1 MEDLKNTT
9 VRQAYLQALADDK
22 KFDIYKKKSLL
33 SPNQPLFEPH
43 YINDEEEIS
52 YDNVNQNVLE
62 TSFDILNLSMNVID
76 NVSEIENLMYDVD
89 ERIKSIDEKIQ
100 AEEERVKD
108 VNMICG
114 NITDFNTII
123 PLTVN
128 NFSIKS
134 TLYQYRNC
142 ITASQ
147 VNEKKATLRLINING
162 NGFVGNDYIVSKQS
176 DLVMQKDL
184 MDTSNESYMYDTI
197 GNLFWEY
204 SRLFSYDSVN
214 KSDIVNIDDLPVQVQ
229 LTFQS
234 ISNDGVNEIV
244 FSDTSEVHITA
255 IEISDDNVNWHTTF
269 EGDIVPNKQD
279 NSYSDFTYIYGTG
292 ALVFPTTQFVR
303 LSMYSHKID
312 DNKIKVNNTINPNI
326 YRKVIRITSVEGRRT
341 EFNNGTG
348 LTPNLIESGRA
359 IAVGIFCNEYVPDF
373 IRNNLRNEVTY
384 TLIINGKQ
392 YNVVPINSNRRGI
405 KFIKYSKTSLKENY
419 VEYINEPISSIQ
431 IGLTI
436 PTTYNYSPYLANFKL
451 CLGKQVSNV

>member
-22 KFDIYKKKSLL
+22 KFDVYKKKSLM

-52 YDNVNQNVLE
+52 YDNINQNILE

-147 VNEKKATLRLINING
+147 VNEKKAILRLINING
-162 NGFVGNDYIVSKQS
+162 NGFVGNDYVVSKQS

-234 ISNDGVNEIV
+234 VSNDGVNEIV

-279 NSYSDFTYIYGTG
+279 NSYSDFLSSFSDFQTYARNIQNIR
-292 ALVFPTTQFVR
+292 ARIFFILNFLV
-303 LSMYSHKID
+303 
-312 DNKIKVNNTINPNI
+312 
-326 YRKVIRITSVEGRRT
+326 
-341 EFNNGTG
+341 
-348 LTPNLIESGRA
+348 
-359 IAVGIFCNEYVPDF
+359 
-373 IRNNLRNEVTY
+373 
-384 TLIINGKQ
+384 
-392 YNVVPINSNRRGI
+392 
-405 KFIKYSKTSLKENY
+405 
-419 VEYINEPISSIQ
+419 
-431 IGLTI
+431 
-436 PTTYNYSPYLANFKL
+436 
-451 CLGKQVSNV
+451 